1 MLKKRSLLFVA
12 LMVVALLVVACQPE
26 VVTETVEVP
35 VEVTR
40 VITETVVEEGQT
52 VEVTRVVE
60 TVVEVP
66 AGEEEA
72 AMAEPVTRYGYDTS
86 DIPTLDPQ
94 IAEDV
99 TSIGYIENLFVHLAN
114 YDLET
119 TEIVPEAA
127 TAWTISDDG
136 LQYTFTIRNDIP
148 WVKHNPV
155 TGETTQE
162 MRPVYDDAGE
172 MTGEEPAFVTAGDFV
187 YGIKR
192 ACDPSTGGYYS
203 SVVAPLIV
211 GCADVLNAEDPANIP
226 QELVDAIGVSAP
238 DDATLVIDL
247 EFPASYFLSMAPMW
261 TLAATPQWTI
271 EEHGEDW
278 IEAGNIVTNGR
289 YVLNEWV
296 HNVRR
301 TVLRNPLMPE
311 DMYGTGNIEKHVVNV
326 VPDTSTGYA
335 LWLNNEVETA
345 GIPDTELQA
354 HLDQYG
360 DETVQIPD
368 LAVFYISFRMTK
380 PPFDDVRVRRA
391 FGAAFDRATF
401 VETVRQG
408 QGLPMSHFAPPG
420 IFGAPPINEVGVGFD
435 PEFAAAQLAEA
446 GYPNCE
452 GFPTV
457 TLLGYSGQATLN
469 WIEFA
474 QANWSEN
481 LGCSADLIQIEQQP
495 FSELL
500 AATDA
505 GTPDAEAPH
514 MWTLGWGPD
523 YADENNWVG
532 DVLWCGNAEN
542 RQKRECNEIDDLIV
556 EAREESD
563 PARRIELY
571 AQIEEAFFGPEGEYP
586 FFPIFLRIAYVAE
599 HSWIDRIPALFGGEQ
614 WYNWSIDQEAQL
626 AARGG

>member
-40 VITETVVEEGQT
+40 VVTETVVEEGET

-60 TVVEVP
+60 VETVVEVP
-66 AGEEEA
+66 AEEE
-72 AMAEPVTRYGYDTS
+72 AMAEPVTMDEYSTT

-94 IAEDV
+94 IGEDTV
-99 TSIGYIENLFVHLAN
+99 SITYIENLFVHLAN

-127 TAWTISDDG
+127 TDWAISEDG
-136 LQYTFTIRNDIP
+136 LEYTFTIRTDIP

-162 MRPVYDDAGE
+162 VD
-172 MTGEEPAFVTAGDFV
+172 EEGNPRFVTANDFV

-192 ACDPSTGGYYS
+192 ACDPNIGSYYS
-203 SVVAPLIV
+203 TVIAPLIV
-211 GCADVLNAEDPANIP
+211 GCSDVLNAEDPENIP
-226 QELVDAIGVSAP
+226 AELVDAIGVSAP
-238 DDATLVIDL
+238 DDATLVINL
-247 EFPASYFLSMAPMW
+247 EFPASYFLSMTPMW
-261 TLAATPQWTI
+261 TLAATPQWAI
-271 EEHGEDW
+271 EEHGESW

-301 TVLRNPLMPE
+301 IALRNPLMPA
-311 DMYGTGNIEKHVVNV
+311 DMAGDGNIEKIVVNV

-335 LWLNNEVETA
+335 LWLNNEVETS
-345 GIPDTELQA
+345 GIPDAELEA

-368 LAVFYISFRMTK
+368 LAVFYIAFRMTK
-380 PPFDDVRVRRA
+380 EPFDNVHVRRA

-420 IFGAPPINEVGVGFD
+420 IFGAPPINEIGVGFD
-435 PEFAAAQLAEA
+435 PEFAAAEMEAA

-457 TLLGYSGQATLN
+457 TLLGYSGQSTLN

-481 LGCSADLIQIEQQP
+481 LGCSPDLIQIEQQP

-500 AATDA
+500 TATAAD
-505 GTPDAEAPH
+505 TPDAEAPH

-532 DVLWCGNAEN
+532 DVLWCETDN
-542 RQKRECNEIDDLIV
+542 RSKRTCNEIDDLIV
-556 EAREESD
+556 EAREEAD

-571 AQIEEAFFGPEGEYP
+571 AQIEEAFFGYEGEYP

-599 HSWIDRIPALFGGEQ
+599 HSWLDKVDALFGGEQ
-614 WYNWSIDQEAQL
+614 WYTWNLDNEAKM
-626 AARGG
+626 AARGE

>member
-12 LMVVALLVVACQPE
+12 LMVVALMVVACQPE

-60 TVVEVP
+60 TVVEAP
-66 AGEEEA
+66 PEEPMME
-72 AMAEPVTRYGYDTS
+72 EPVTLYGYSTT
-86 DIPTLDPQ
+86 DIPGLDPQ
-94 IAEDV
+94 VIEDAV
-99 TSIGYIENLFVHLAN
+99 SNTYVENLFVALTN

-127 TAWTISDDG
+127 TSWDISEDG
-136 LQYTFTIRNDIP
+136 LVYTFNLRTDIP
-148 WVKHNPV
+148 WVNHNPV
-155 TGETTQE
+155 TGETTQV
-162 MRPVYDDAGE
+162 MRPLFDEAGE
-172 MTGEEPAFVTAGDFV
+172 PAGEEPAFVTAQDFV
-187 YGIKR
+187 YSIKR
-192 ACDPSTGGYYS
+192 ACDPNIGSYYS
-203 SVVAPLIV
+203 SVIAPQIV
-211 GCADVLNAEDPANIP
+211 GCSDVLNYEDPAAVP
-226 QELVDAIGVSAP
+226 QELIDAIGVSAP
-238 DDATLVIDL
+238 DPATLVINL
-247 EFPASYFLSMAPMW
+247 EFPASFFLSMTPMW
-261 TLAATPQWTI
+261 TLAASPQWAI
-271 EEHGEDW
+271 EEHGNAW
-278 IEAGNIVTNGR
+278 VEAGNIVTSGP
-289 YVLNEWV
+289 YVLNEWI

-301 TVLRNPLMPE
+301 IVLRNPLMPA
-311 DMYGTGNIEKHVVNV
+311 DMQGSGNIEKLVTNV

-335 LWLNNEVETA
+335 LWLNNEVEFS
-345 GIPDTELQA
+345 GIPEAELEA
-354 HLDQYG
+354 HLSQYG
-360 DETVQIPD
+360 DDTIQIAD

-391 FGAAFDRATF
+391 FGAAFDSATYLA
-401 VETVRQG
+401 TVRQG
-408 QGLPMSHFAPPG
+408 QGLPMKHFAPPG

-457 TLLGYSGQATLN
+457 TLLGYSGQSTLN

-481 LGCSADLIQIEQQP
+481 LGCSPDLIQIEQQP

-500 AATDA
+500 TATA
-505 GTPDAEAPH
+505 VATPDEEAPH

-532 DVLWCGNAEN
+532 DVLWCEADT
-542 RQKRECNEIDDLIV
+542 RQKRTCNEIDDMIV
-556 EAREESD
+556 EARLETD
-563 PARRIELY
+563 PAKRIELY
-571 AQIEEAFFGPEGEYP
+571 AAIEEAFFGPEGEYP
-586 FFPIFLRIAYVAE
+586 FFPIFLRISFNAL
-599 HSWIDRIPALFGGEQ
+599 HSWYDYTPALFGGDQ
-614 WYNWSIDQEAQL
+614 WYNYTIDQEAQM
-626 AARGG
+626 AARSG